1 MSSHLARAL
10 QPWQAGGAE
19 GVNPE
24 VLLLAAEADFSRE
37 THSYAVALD
46 YRKAFDSCDY
56 PLALIGLKAMGVPET
71 VLILLENQWKR
82 QVRWVTFAGVTC
94 PEPLELCAGLPQGD
108 CWSPLGLAAVL
119 AAPRQDAARKAPGT
133 ECLLYLDDRTLLS
146 TSPASL
152 RVALATWEELA
163 QDKATSVANRIALL
177 PVSLKMRAALCAT
190 VFSPI
195 AAWACLLNGRVPDAA
210 ERDMCHDCMQ
220 PIAPHTKHVLWDCV
234 AHAHLHTVSA
244 PASALAQRLGDALAL
259 HMLWLCLVMVF
270 FFFGATAV

>member
-1 MSSHLARAL
+1 MKGKAAGLDVFSPDCLLSFPEAGLSQLADFLNHCESEGTWPECLTQWKLIIAVSGAIYRAWGRVSLLQMSSHLARAL

-163 QDKATSVANRIALL
+163 Q
-177 PVSLKMRAALCAT
+177 VSRLRTHEAKT
-190 VFSPI
+190 QVFCRSPSST
-195 AAWACLLNGRVPDAA
+195 D
-210 ERDMCHDCMQ
+210 
-220 PIAPHTKHVLWDCV
+220 
-234 AHAHLHTVSA
+234 
-244 PASALAQRLGDALAL
+244 
-259 HMLWLCLVMVF
+259 
-270 FFFGATAV
+270 TAVVLGAQPAFDPERAET